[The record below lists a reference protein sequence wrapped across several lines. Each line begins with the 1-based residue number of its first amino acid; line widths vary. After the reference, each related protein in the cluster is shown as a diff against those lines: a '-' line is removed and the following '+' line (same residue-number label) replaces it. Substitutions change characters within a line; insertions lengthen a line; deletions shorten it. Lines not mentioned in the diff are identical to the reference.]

1 MIYNVSVSE
10 IYSLTNVLIFLTT
23 LTVFF
28 AAIVA
33 HGASEDERAQ
43 KKHVLTKE
51 MRDSLSPQKILSL
64 MEEGNQDFV
73 NGRWIDWDY
82 IYEQKKTAAGQYPA
96 AIILSCIDS
105 RAPAEIIF
113 NLAIGDAFNARV
125 AGNFLNTDIAG
136 SMEYACKVAG
146 AKVVLVMGHTNC
158 GAVKGAIDQ
167 VELGNLTSMLQNIK
181 PAIDAVEN
189 VKGERN
195 SKNGAFLNAVA
206 RKNVLLTMQDIRK
219 TSPVLK
225 EMEDKGEIII
235 VGSMYDVQTGKVEFF
250 DSEGKKI

>member
-1 MIYNVSVSE
+1 MIYDISE
-10 IYSLTNVLIFLTT
+10 IYSFTNFLILLTT

-33 HGASEDERAQ
+33 TGASEDERAR

-64 MEEGNQDFV
+64 MEEGNQDFI
-73 NGRWIDWDY
+73 NGNWIQWDY
-82 IYEQKKTAAGQYPA
+82 LYEQQKTATGQYPA

-146 AKVVLVMGHTNC
+146 AKVILVMGHTNC
-158 GAVKGAIDQ
+158 GAVKGAIDNVQ
-167 VELGNLTSMLQNIK
+167 LGNLTSMLKNIK
-181 PAIDAVEN
+181 PAIEAVQNIE
-189 VKGERN
+189 GERN
-195 SKNGAFLNAVA
+195 SKNKAFVNAVA
-206 RKNVLLTMQDIRK
+206 RKNVLLTMQDIQK

-225 EMEDKGEIII
+225 EMEDKGGIII
-235 VGSMYDVQTGKVEFF
+235 AGSMYDVETGKVEFF
-250 DSEGKKI
+250 DSEGKEL